1 MELGKGNMKRIKGLI
16 LFAGIVVLVL
26 LKFDMLVSALKLF
39 LQMLSPFIM
48 GGAMAFI
55 LNLPMRFYEKKLFRK
70 QYADQR
76 KQNKYEKK
84 RGRSV

>member
-26 LKFDMLVSALKLF
+26 IKFDMLVSTLKLF

-55 LNLPMRFYEKKLFRK
+55 LNLPMRFYEKKLFR
-70 QYADQR
+70 
-76 KQNKYEKK
+76 
-84 RGRSV
+84 

>member
-39 LQMLSPFIM
+39 LQMLSP
-48 GGAMAFI
+48 
-55 LNLPMRFYEKKLFRK
+55 LLWVVRWHL
-70 QYADQR
+70 
-76 KQNKYEKK
+76 
-84 RGRSV
+84 S

>member
-1 MELGKGNMKRIKGLI
+1 MELGKGNMKKIKGLI

-26 LKFDMLVSALKLF
+26 IKFDMLVSALKLF

-55 LNLPMRFYEKKLFRK
+55 LNLPCLLYTSPSPRD
-70 QYADQR
+70 A
-76 KQNKYEKK
+76 
-84 RGRSV
+84 